1 MKRVQHFY
9 SVAEAKAKLSEVID
23 QVDGGDVVITRNG
36 KPVAVM
42 LSYSLYERLMDFIDK
57 VWDLY
62 LLDVGDPS
70 IFKDLKLD
78 ELFRDFDE
86 ND

>member
-9 SVAEAKAKLSEVID
+9 PVAEVKAKLSEVLD
-23 QVDGGDVVITRNG
+23 QVDGADVVITRNG
-36 KPVAVM
+36 RPVAVM
-42 LSYSLYERLMDFIDK
+42 LSYPLYERLMDFIDK

-78 ELFRDFDE
+78 ELFNDFDE
-86 ND
+86 NE